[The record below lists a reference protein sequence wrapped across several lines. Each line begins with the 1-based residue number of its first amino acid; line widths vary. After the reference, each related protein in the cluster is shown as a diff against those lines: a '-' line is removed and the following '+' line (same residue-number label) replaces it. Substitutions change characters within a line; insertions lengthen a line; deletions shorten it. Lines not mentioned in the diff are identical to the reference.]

1 MNEWATVNQ
10 EAVFFFWTIVSYLG
24 LNSSWFLIT
33 WKHKMC
39 PVTTSADDRRMIVTI
54 AEDRI
59 KIY

>member
-1 MNEWATVNQ
+1 MA
-10 EAVFFFWTIVSYLG
+10 IVVEMSEMKEKV
-24 LNSSWFLIT
+24 SWFLIT

-39 PVTTSADDRRMIVTI
+39 PVTTFADDRRMIVTI

>member
-10 EAVFFFWTIVSYLG
+10 EPVFFWTIDSYLG
-24 LNSSWFLIT
+24 LACSWFLIT
-33 WKHKMC
+33 WKHKTR
-39 PVTTSADDRRMIVTI
+39 PVTTFANDRGMIVTI

>member
-10 EAVFFFWTIVSYLG
+10 EAVFFFWTIASYLG
-24 LNSSWFLIT
+24 LNFSWFLIT

-39 PVTTSADDRRMIVTI
+39 PVTTFADDRRMIVTI